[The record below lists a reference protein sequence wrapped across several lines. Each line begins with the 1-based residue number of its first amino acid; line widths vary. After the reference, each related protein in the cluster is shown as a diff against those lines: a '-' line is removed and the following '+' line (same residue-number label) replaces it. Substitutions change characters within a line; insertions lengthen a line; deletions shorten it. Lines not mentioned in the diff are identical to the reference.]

1 MNLAGIMHRPDSEM
15 AYVVNEQTVN
25 IRLRTAKDDIVNVEL
40 LAGDPY
46 SLRSLPTDEKFYQ
59 VPKQMTK
66 IMSDGISDFW
76 QVTVT
81 EPKRR
86 LAYAFLVT
94 DMLGIQKIYSD
105 KGFFKVADADLMD
118 MNFYFRMPFFQTIDQ
133 YNAPE
138 WVTDTV
144 WYQIFPERFA
154 NGDASNDPTGTKSWD
169 STDHPGRED
178 FYGGDLQGILDHL
191 DHLQDLGVS
200 GIYLNPIFQAP
211 SNHKYD
217 TQDYM
222 TVDPHFGDAKLFK
235 QLVQAAHERG
245 MRVMLDAVFNHIGD
259 KSIQWQD
266 VLKNGQASPYAN
278 WFHIREFPATYTPTD
293 NFEFAAD
300 ATYDTFDYTPH
311 MPKLNTSNP
320 EVVDY
325 LLNIATY
332 WVKEFDIDAWRLD
345 VANEIDHHFWRKFH
359 DAMMSL
365 KPDFYILGEIWHT
378 SQSWLVGDEFT
389 AVMNYSYTGAILQYF
404 LDNESADTLVQ
415 KMSHQLMLYRDAT
428 NRMMFNT
435 LDSHDTPR
443 LMTLAHEDKQLAKSI
458 LAFTFMQPGVPSI
471 YYGTEYGMTGE
482 NDPDDRKPMV
492 WQPELQD
499 HDLYDFM
506 QKLVQVRR
514 QNIAK
519 LSDDKITFDVIGDRQ
534 IRLTRED
541 NQTRIVGVFNNGTA
555 DLTVERPATIL
566 LKTNQSETQLAPNDF
581 IIWTEPVR

>member
-1 MNLAGIMHRPDSEM
+1 MVMHRPDSEM

-105 KGFFKVADADLMD
+105 KGFFKVADAALMD

-222 TVDPHFGDAKLFK
+222 TVDPHFGDAKLFN

-245 MRVMLDAVFNHIGD
+245 IRVMLDAVFNHIGD

-404 LDNESADTLVQ
+404 LENESADTLVQ

-519 LSDDKITFDVIGDRQ
+519 LSDDKITFDVIWDRQ

-555 DLTVERPATIL
+555 DLTVEQPATIL

>member
-133 YNAPE
+133 YNAPK

-154 NGDASNDPTGTKSWD
+154 NGDVSNDPTGTKSWN

-245 MRVMLDAVFNHIGD
+245 IRVMLDAVFNHIGD
-259 KSIQWQD
+259 KSMQWQD

-278 WFHIREFPATYTPTD
+278 WFHIRKFPATYTPTD

-359 DAMMSL
+359 DAMMAL

-389 AVMNYSYTGAILQYF
+389 AIMNYSYTDAILQYF
-404 LDNESADTLVQ
+404 LENESADTLVQ

-555 DLTVERPATIL
+555 DLTVEQPATIL

>member
-46 SLRSLPTDEKFYQ
+46 SLRSLPIDEKFYQ

-154 NGDASNDPTGTKSWD
+154 NGDVSNDPVGTKSWD

-178 FYGGDLQGILDHL
+178 FYGGDLQGILEHL
-191 DHLQDLGVS
+191 DHLQELGVS

-245 MRVMLDAVFNHIGD
+245 IRVMLDAVFNHIGD
-259 KSIQWQD
+259 KSMQWQD

-359 DAMMSL
+359 DAMMAL

-389 AVMNYSYTGAILQYF
+389 AIMNYSYTGAILQYF
-404 LDNESADTLVQ
+404 LENESADTLVQ

-555 DLTVERPATIL
+555 DLTVEQPATIL

>member
-154 NGDASNDPTGTKSWD
+154 NGDASNDPTGTKPWR

-245 MRVMLDAVFNHIGD
+245 IRVMLDAVFNHIGD
-259 KSIQWQD
+259 KSMQWQD

-359 DAMMSL
+359 DAMMAL

-404 LDNESADTLVQ
+404 LENESADTLVQ

-514 QNIAK
+514 QDIAK
-519 LSDDKITFDVIGDRQ
+519 LSDDKIIFDVIGERQ

-541 NQTRIVGVFNNGTA
+541 NQKRIVGVFNNGTT
-555 DLTVERPATIL
+555 DLMVEQPVTIL

>member
-154 NGDASNDPTGTKSWD
+154 NGDVSNDPTGTKSWD
-169 STDHPGRED
+169 STNHPGRED

-222 TVDPHFGDAKLFK
+222 TVDPHFGDAELFK
-235 QLVQAAHERG
+235 QLVQSAHERG
-245 MRVMLDAVFNHIGD
+245 IRVMLDAVFNHIGD
-259 KSIQWQD
+259 KSMQWQD

-359 DAMMSL
+359 DAMMAL

-404 LDNESADTLVQ
+404 LENESADTLVQ

-514 QNIAK
+514 QDIAK
-519 LSDDKITFDVIGDRQ
+519 LSDDKIIFDVIGERQ

-541 NQTRIVGVFNNGTA
+541 NQTRIVGVFNNGTT
-555 DLTVERPATIL
+555 DLTVAQPTSIL